1 MKKLVVLFMIC
12 CMVTACG
19 KGEDV
24 NVGESTT
31 TVETEETLDEE
42 QEEVAEET
50 VNEEQDAVTV
60 SPLPCTIDMNALD
73 NCTLAVSF
81 EKGDAYVDDT
91 GAMRLDVTVYTYDLY
106 DMVDMAIL
114 KEGDTMVIGGE
125 DVLVES
131 LERLESGAVL
141 INGGIENGGYDFGH
155 NESGVYF
162 EHGMSD
168 VKSYYPIGEASMKVS
183 ADFEFIDSSDLDN
196 GETIYHQ
203 SDFLT
208 DDAGIFYHFTPNN
221 TSIVVEDGMIIQMT
235 RVYTPQASKESKNK
249 VTKGVGL

>member
-1 MKKLVVLFMIC
+1 MKKLIVLFIIC

-31 TVETEETLDEE
+31 TVVTEE
-42 QEEVAEET
+42 Q
-50 VNEEQDAVTV
+50 QDAVTV

-106 DMVDMAIL
+106 DMVDMATL
-114 KEGDTMVIGGE
+114 KEGDTMVISGE
-125 DVLVES
+125 NVLVES

-155 NESGVYF
+155 SESGVYF

-168 VKSYYPIGEASMKVS
+168 VKSYYPIGEASIKVS
-183 ADFEFIDSSDLDN
+183 ADFELIDNSDLDK
-196 GETIYHQ
+196 GEIIYYPG
-203 SDFLT
+203 DFLT

-221 TSIVVEDGMIIQMT
+221 TSIVVEDGKVIQMI
-235 RVYTPQASKESKNK
+235 RVYTP
-249 VTKGVGL
+249 